1 MTSSTPDPAQQVLQI
16 AVGYVASAA
25 LYTAITLNIADHLA
39 SGPRDVSELA
49 RLSGAN
55 EDALFRVLRLLVSLG
70 VFAETSARRFTLN
83 PAAELLRKDVPG
95 SLRGMAVFLP
105 DPFHFRVYANLLHS
119 VTTGKPAVDTTVG
132 MPVFEYLAKN
142 PEYSK
147 VFNDAMTALSAPVIA
162 AALDAYDFGQIGVLV
177 DVAGGHGEVLMSV
190 LKKYPNVR
198 GVLTDVG
205 HVIDGAKPRIAA
217 AGLADRCQAVPCDFF
232 KAVPEG
238 GDAYIMKHIIHDWDD
253 GRATTILKNIGRAMG
268 DKRGKV
274 ILLESVIADG
284 GAPDFGKMLDI
295 EMLAMPGGRERSAD
309 EFRALFAGAGFELT
323 RVVPT
328 KSPLSVVEAVRLS

>member
-1 MTSSTPDPAQQVLQI
+1 MSSTPDPAQQVLQV

-25 LYTAITLNIADHLA
+25 LYTAIALNVADHLA

-55 EDALFRVLRLLVSLG
+55 EDALFRVLRLLASLG
-70 VFAETSARRFTLN
+70 VFAETGLRRFALN

-105 DPFHFRVYANLLHS
+105 DPFHFRAYANLLDS
-119 VTTGKPAVDTTVG
+119 VMTGHTAAETTLG

-142 PEYSK
+142 PDYSK
-147 VFNDAMTALSAPVIA
+147 VFNDAMTALSAPVIG
-162 AALDAYDFGQIGVLV
+162 AALEAYDFSQIGVLV
-177 DVAGGHGEVLMSV
+177 DVAGGHGEVLMSI
-190 LKKYPNVR
+190 LKKYSNIR

-205 HVIDGAKPRIAA
+205 HVIDGAKARIAA
-217 AGLADRCQAVPCDFF
+217 AGLTDRCQAVPSDFF
-232 KAVPEG
+232 QAVPEG

-253 GRATTILKNIGRAMG
+253 GRATTILKNIGKAMG
-268 DKRGKV
+268 AKRGKV
-274 ILLESVIADG
+274 ILLESVIAAG
-284 GAPDFGKMLDI
+284 SAPDFGKFIDI
-295 EMLAMPGGRERSAD
+295 EMLALPGGKERSEQ
-309 EFRALFAGAGFELT
+309 EFRTLFAGAGFELT

-328 KSPLSVVEAVRLS
+328 TSPLSVVEAVRRL

>member
-1 MTSSTPDPAQQVLQI
+1 MSQNPAQQVLQV
-16 AVGYVASAA
+16 ATGYMASAA
-25 LYTAITLNIADHLA
+25 LYVAVTLKVADQL
-39 SGPRDVSELA
+39 SGGPKDVADLA
-49 RLSGAN
+49 RTTGAN
-55 EDALFRVLRLLVSLG
+55 EDALYRILRLLASLG
-70 VFAETSARRFTLN
+70 IFADAGPRRFKLT
-83 PAAELLRKDVPG
+83 PAADMLRKDVPG
-95 SLRGMAVFLP
+95 SLHGMALFLP
-105 DPFHFRVYANLLHS
+105 DPFHFRAYADLMHS
-119 VTTGKPAVDTTVG
+119 VMTGKPATDKTLG
-132 MPVFEYLAKN
+132 MPVFEYFAKN

-274 ILLESVIADG
+274 ILLESVIAAG

>member
-1 MTSSTPDPAQQVLQI
+1 MTSSTPEPARQVLQV
-16 AVGYVASAA
+16 AVGYAASAA
-25 LYTAITLNIADHLA
+25 LYTAITLNVADHLA
-39 SGPRDVSELA
+39 SGPKDVSELA
-49 RLSGAN
+49 RMSGAN
-55 EDALFRVLRLLVSLG
+55 EDALFRVLRLLASLG
-70 VFAETSARRFTLN
+70 VFAETGSRQFVLN

-105 DPFHFRVYANLLHS
+105 DPFHFRTYANLLDS
-119 VTTGKPAVDTTVG
+119 VTTGRPAVDTTVG

-142 PEYSK
+142 PDYSK

-162 AALDAYDFGQIGVLV
+162 AALEAYDFGQIGVLV
-177 DVAGGHGEVLMSV
+177 DVAGGHGEVLLSI
-190 LKKYPNVR
+190 LKKHANVR

-217 AGLADRCQAVPCDFF
+217 AGLADRCRAVPCDFF
-232 KAVPEG
+232 RAVPEG

-253 GRATTILKNIGRAMG
+253 GRATTILKNIASAMG
-268 DKRGKV
+268 AKRGKV
-274 ILLESVIADG
+274 ILLESVIAAG
-284 GAPDFGKMLDI
+284 SAPDFGKFLDI

-328 KSPLSVVEAVRLS
+328 KSPLSVVEAVRVR